1 MLPSV
6 RCHSF
11 EEIKDRWEAVLPLC
25 DSNTVFV
32 TPWFQSVWWRHFG
45 RGSELRIISLWDGK
59 TLLGVAPLRQLGAEL
74 SFIGGTDLFDYHDF
88 LVPEDHRSFYD
99 ALLDHLDSLEWE
111 TIDLESISE
120 DSATLSVLPE
130 VARERGYLVEIE
142 EEDKAPVKLL
152 PGSWDDYLSGLNKKQ
167 RHEIRRKKRRLES
180 SGTFRQYRCN
190 GIEDIRDGMV
200 DFLRLLRASSPEKA
214 GFMNPERESF
224 FYDVAEEL
232 APRKQFVLS
241 FLEFNGVRVA
251 CCINFDYADTYFLYN
266 SGYDPTYSQLSVGFL
281 NKVFALKEAIEAG
294 KSRFEFLRGTERY
307 KYDLGAT
314 DRVVYRLVIRR

>member
-1 MLPSV
+1 
-6 RCHSF
+6 
-11 EEIKDRWEAVLPLC
+11 
-25 DSNTVFV
+25 
-32 TPWFQSVWWRHFG
+32 
-45 RGSELRIISLWDGK
+45 
-59 TLLGVAPLRQLGAEL
+59 
-74 SFIGGTDLFDYHDF
+74 
-88 LVPEDHRSFYD
+88 VPEDHRSFYD

-251 CCINFDYADTYFLYN
+251 CCINFDYADTYFL
-266 SGYDPTYSQLSVGFL
+266 
-281 NKVFALKEAIEAG
+281 
-294 KSRFEFLRGTERY
+294 
-307 KYDLGAT
+307 
-314 DRVVYRLVIRR
+314 